1 MSLVRGP
8 ELPAQKAGDFD
19 QILLADMAGKGSKV
33 VENQGHLTMQCSA
46 ERLTAARTR
55 HFPKHLP
62 EKSLSNC
69 RAKVSFSDL
78 CMHLSHVVFGPQEA
92 FPLTLTDPLCVMDLK
107 VEFLRSD
114 CQTLC
119 KHTQKMTTLYKSLVK
134 TVEFLFWAP

>member
-19 QILLADMAGKGSKV
+19 RTLLADMAGKGSKV
-33 VENQGHLTMQCSA
+33 VENQCHLTMQCSA
-46 ERLTAARTR
+46 ERLTAAQTR

-69 RAKVSFSDL
+69 RVKVSFSDL

-107 VEFLRSD
+107 VEFLCSD

-119 KHTQKMTTLYKSLVK
+119 RHTKK
-134 TVEFLFWAP
+134 